1 MNNNLKQQCRFCG
14 LLVILVFLAIGT
26 NSAAGQAS
34 QRPDSLKQLLQSV
47 VHDSSRVAIY
57 LRLSVEYQLSDYKA
71 SLQYAQRAIELAEKI
86 DDRSY
91 LSSALRQ
98 AGTVCQRI
106 GLTGQATTFYLRYLD
121 IIKDTGDDKALGY
134 GYFNLCA
141 VRLIL
146 EDYEDAE
153 KYIHKAH
160 KHLQA
165 YAASKRQPMAANE
178 VLSIYNNMGLI
189 YSGKKDTIRAAEAF
203 SKGIT
208 HYREAGGPPM
218 TASQLLYNYG
228 NILQK
233 QQQFAAALALFE
245 EAVALEHSI
254 NHAVGVATGLMYQG
268 NTYMEMKDFAMAE
281 KLLQQANQ
289 LVSSQDAFSFKKYIS
304 EALYELY
311 KTTQQ
316 ADSALLYL
324 DLTNR
329 YTEQLKLDE
338 ARDQLLR
345 QELGEVF
352 DQKVDQLQ
360 QTSLSRQRMYKRLLV
375 LVVVAA
381 GILLMLYLYARRKS
395 STMLLEQQLLKSAA
409 SKIEMEKSQLQ
420 NEVESKDKE
429 LVTKSIK
436 EMQQN
441 ALIADIIQ
449 QISAEQQKRNPDGEK
464 RLDNIVSNLNVASID
479 QLWNEFEV
487 RFQQV
492 DVDFYKRLQQKF
504 PTLTPNERKLCA
516 FLRLNLS
523 SKDISSITGQ
533 SNHSV
538 LVARTRLRK
547 KLGLTNTDMGLV
559 EFMALI

>member
-1 MNNNLKQQCRFCG
+1 
-14 LLVILVFLAIGT
+14 
-26 NSAAGQAS
+26 
-34 QRPDSLKQLLQSV
+34 
-47 VHDSSRVAIY
+47 
-57 LRLSVEYQLSDYKA
+57 
-71 SLQYAQRAIELAEKI
+71 
-86 DDRSY
+86 
-91 LSSALRQ
+91 
-98 AGTVCQRI
+98 
-106 GLTGQATTFYLRYLD
+106 
-121 IIKDTGDDKALGY
+121 
-134 GYFNLCA
+134 
-141 VRLIL
+141 
-146 EDYEDAE
+146 
-153 KYIHKAH
+153 
-160 KHLQA
+160 
-165 YAASKRQPMAANE
+165 
-178 VLSIYNNMGLI
+178 
-189 YSGKKDTIRAAEAF
+189 
-203 SKGIT
+203 
-208 HYREAGGPPM
+208 
-218 TASQLLYNYG
+218 
-228 NILQK
+228 
-233 QQQFAAALALFE
+233 
-245 EAVALEHSI
+245 
-254 NHAVGVATGLMYQG
+254 
-268 NTYMEMKDFAMAE
+268 
-281 KLLQQANQ
+281 
-289 LVSSQDAFSFKKYIS
+289 
-304 EALYELY
+304 
-311 KTTQQ
+311 
-316 ADSALLYL
+316 
-324 DLTNR
+324 
-329 YTEQLKLDE
+329 
-338 ARDQLLR
+338 
-345 QELGEVF
+345 
-352 DQKVDQLQ
+352 
-360 QTSLSRQRMYKRLLV
+360 MYKRLLV

-464 RLDNIVSNLNVASID
+464 RLDYIVSNLNVASID

>member
-1 MNNNLKQQCRFCG
+1 
-14 LLVILVFLAIGT
+14 
-26 NSAAGQAS
+26 
-34 QRPDSLKQLLQSV
+34 
-47 VHDSSRVAIY
+47 
-57 LRLSVEYQLSDYKA
+57 
-71 SLQYAQRAIELAEKI
+71 
-86 DDRSY
+86 
-91 LSSALRQ
+91 
-98 AGTVCQRI
+98 
-106 GLTGQATTFYLRYLD
+106 
-121 IIKDTGDDKALGY
+121 
-134 GYFNLCA
+134 
-141 VRLIL
+141 
-146 EDYEDAE
+146 
-153 KYIHKAH
+153 
-160 KHLQA
+160 
-165 YAASKRQPMAANE
+165 
-178 VLSIYNNMGLI
+178 
-189 YSGKKDTIRAAEAF
+189 
-203 SKGIT
+203 
-208 HYREAGGPPM
+208 
-218 TASQLLYNYG
+218 
-228 NILQK
+228 
-233 QQQFAAALALFE
+233 
-245 EAVALEHSI
+245 
-254 NHAVGVATGLMYQG
+254 
-268 NTYMEMKDFAMAE
+268 
-281 KLLQQANQ
+281 
-289 LVSSQDAFSFKKYIS
+289 
-304 EALYELY
+304 
-311 KTTQQ
+311 
-316 ADSALLYL
+316 
-324 DLTNR
+324 
-329 YTEQLKLDE
+329 
-338 ARDQLLR
+338 
-345 QELGEVF
+345 
-352 DQKVDQLQ
+352 
-360 QTSLSRQRMYKRLLV
+360 MYKGLLV

-381 GILLMLYLYARRKS
+381 GILLILYLYARRKS

>member
-1 MNNNLKQQCRFCG
+1 MNNNLKQQCRFSR
-14 LLVILVFLAIGT
+14 LLVILICLAMGT
-26 NSAAGQAS
+26 NGAVGQAN

-47 VHDSSRVAIY
+47 VHDSSRVVIY
-57 LRLSVEYQLSDYKA
+57 LQLSVEYQLSDYKA

-86 DDRSY
+86 DDRRY
-91 LSSALRQ
+91 LSNALKQ

-121 IIKDTGDDKALGY
+121 IIRDSGDDKALGY

-153 KYIHKAH
+153 KYIHRAH

-165 YAASKRQPMAANE
+165 YAASKHQPMAANE

-189 YSGKKDTIRAAEAF
+189 YRGKKDTILAIETF
-203 SKGIT
+203 SKGIAY
-208 HYREAGGPPM
+208 YREAGGPPV

-228 NILQK
+228 DILQK
-233 QQQFAAALALFE
+233 QKQFTAALALFE
-245 EAVALEHSI
+245 EAVVLERSI
-254 NHAVGVATGLMYQG
+254 DHAVGVAIGLLFQG
-268 NTYMEMKDFAMAE
+268 NTYAEMKDFATAE

-289 LVSSQDAFSFKKYIS
+289 LINSQDAFSVKKNIS
-304 EALYELY
+304 QALYELY

-316 ADSALLYL
+316 PDSALLYL
-324 DLTNR
+324 DLTNQ
-329 YTEQLKLDE
+329 YTERLKLDE
-338 ARDQLLR
+338 ASEQLLR

-352 DQKVDQLQ
+352 NEKVDQLQ
-360 QTSLSRQRMYKRLLV
+360 QTNLSRQRIYKRVLV

-381 GILLMLYLYARRKS
+381 AILLMLYLYARSRS
-395 STMLLEQQLLKSAA
+395 STMLMEQQRLKSAA
-409 SKIEMEKSQLQ
+409 SKIEMEKSKLQ

-429 LVTKSIK
+429 LVARSIK
-436 EMQQN
+436 EIQQN

-449 QISAEQQKRNPDGEK
+449 QIRAEQKKRNPDAEK
-464 RLDNIVSNLNVASID
+464 RLDNMVSSLNVASID

-533 SNHSV
+533 SNNSV

-547 KLGLTNTDMGLV
+547 KLGLTNADMGLV